1 VENKNKRDME
11 MNGSMEAP
19 RTSMESPFGPT
30 EAPVRRKRPR
40 IATLGKDDECF
51 MKKEEVEEHIR
62 ASVSEMKGALKG
74 ERKLL
79 TEREFWDG
87 FYRI

>member
-1 VENKNKRDME
+1 
-11 MNGSMEAP
+11 
-19 RTSMESPFGPT
+19 
-30 EAPVRRKRPR
+30 
-40 IATLGKDDECF
+40 
-51 MKKEEVEEHIR
+51 VEEHIR
-62 ASVSEMKGALKG
+62 ASVIEMKGALKG